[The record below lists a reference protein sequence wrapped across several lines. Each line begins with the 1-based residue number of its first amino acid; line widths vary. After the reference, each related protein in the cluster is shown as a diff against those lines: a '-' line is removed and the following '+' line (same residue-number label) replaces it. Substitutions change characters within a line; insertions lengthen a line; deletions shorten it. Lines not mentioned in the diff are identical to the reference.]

1 MEILNTL
8 LYNLGFLFERLNWL
22 SIIDLALVTLVFFFV
37 LSALRNTQA
46 VMVLRGIILVIVLLG
61 LLSSQEIL
69 PAFSWLVRVTLPALL
84 LSVPVIFAPEI
95 RYALE
100 RLGRTGSFFR
110 SSNLRPVYSTL
121 EAVVLSAGRLSRLK
135 HGALIVLQR
144 QDDLSRY
151 IKTGVI
157 LDAQITPELLLQIFY
172 PNTPLH
178 DGGVILR
185 GNRVVAASCVMPLST
200 SNALTPLPLIK
211 WGYATALPW
220 VHQKPVMPLLWWS
233 LKKPATSPSST
244 MVVSLVDWIP
254 SDCGTSCKPFFLK
267 KRPQPV
273 LENGESGCFRH
284 YSILAAERRTHEY
297 DFPSPL
303 VGAEFEHPIAIF
315 FAGCFSMDFRRHSN

>member
-22 SIIDLALVTLVFFFV
+22 SVLDLALVTLIFFFV
-37 LSALRNTQA
+37 LSVLQNTQA

-69 PAFSWLVRVTLPALL
+69 PAFSWLVRATLPALL

-100 RLGRTGSFFR
+100 RLGRTGLFFR
-110 SSNLRPVYSTL
+110 SSTLRPAYSAL

-178 DGGVILR
+178 DGGVIVR
-185 GNRVVAASCVMPLST
+185 GNRIMAASCVMPLST
-200 SNALTPLPLIK
+200 SDALNAP
-211 WGYATALPW
+211 TA
-220 VHQKPVMPLLWWS
+220 HQMGLRHRAALG
-233 LKKPATSPSST
+233 TSETSDAVVV
-244 MVVSLVDWIP
+244 VVSEETGNISIVYNGRLIGRLDTERLRNILQTFFP
-254 SDCGTSCKPFFLK
+254 EEAPPTSVWEWG
-267 KRPQPV
+267 KRLFSALFHPH
-273 LENGESGCFRH
+273 SGKED
-284 YSILAAERRTHEY
+284 A
-297 DFPSPL
+297 
-303 VGAEFEHPIAIF
+303 
-315 FAGCFSMDFRRHSN
+315 